1 MAASPS
7 IPPAPLPSTALDAEE
22 IAELAYHRCGLRP
35 DGEHGPGELL
45 RRLFGP
51 ASVELTSKVRPGRVV
66 VEFSSTLGGA
76 PVCVRMSD
84 RQTPE
89 EDTIACA
96 KACAIHEEWARSGS
110 WTQDRWSQEF
120 IEKVVAAIALPEG
133 AARAAI
139 DEGWTFTKIARHYVL
154 DLGWVQTRIEALPEK
169 PSLVMPVA
177 PRASES

>member
-1 MAASPS
+1 
-7 IPPAPLPSTALDAEE
+7 
-22 IAELAYHRCGLRP
+22 
-35 DGEHGPGELL
+35 
-45 RRLFGP
+45 
-51 ASVELTSKVRPGRVV
+51 
-66 VEFSSTLGGA
+66 
-76 PVCVRMSD
+76 MSD

-96 KACAIHEEWARSGS
+96 KACAQHEEWARGE
-110 WTQDRWSQEF
+110 RWAQEF
-120 IEKVVAAIALPEG
+120 VEKVVTAIALPES
-133 AARAAI
+133 AARAAF